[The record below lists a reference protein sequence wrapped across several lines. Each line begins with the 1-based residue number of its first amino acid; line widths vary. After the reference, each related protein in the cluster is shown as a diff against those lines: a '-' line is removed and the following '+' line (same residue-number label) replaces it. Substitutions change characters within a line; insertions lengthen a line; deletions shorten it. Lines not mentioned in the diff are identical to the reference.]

1 MTDPDHAILL
11 VSAMRRFEQSFA
23 HVVHPHRHDN
33 TVPLCWSGGLTDFGK
48 TPPVLYP
55 TAERAIKAWERV
67 AMSSTGTFHKLE
79 WFQKP
84 ELQEMQVT
92 IAVRGAGQRL
102 TDNKFTVK
110 SQFVVY
116 SNE

>member
-1 MTDPDHAILL
+1 MSDHATLL

-23 HVVHPHRHDN
+23 NVVQPHRHDH
-33 TVPLCWSGGLTDFGK
+33 TVPLCWSGGLADFGK

-79 WFQKP
+79 WLQKP
-84 ELQEMQVT
+84 ELQEFQVT
-92 IAVRGAGQRL
+92 IAERGAGQRL
-102 TDNKFTVK
+102 VDNKWSVK

-116 SNE
+116 SYE